1 MTLFYIDD
9 DFEDRD
15 FFKDAVRQ
23 IDPAIM
29 CSTAKDG
36 ADGLRELQEMI
47 VMPDF
52 IFLDVNMP
60 VMNGKQFLLEI
71 KKRPRLRSIPIVIY
85 STTTHPTE
93 RAEFLKLGAYKVL
106 AKPSSITNI
115 SGLIKSVIDGVNHA
129 GILIDRSRDEFKAE
143 RLA

>member
-9 DFEDRD
+9 DSEDRE
-15 FFKDAVRQ
+15 FFKEAITN

-29 CSTAKDG
+29 FATAKDG
-36 ADGLRELQEMI
+36 AEGLRELEEMI

-60 VMNGKQFLLEI
+60 VMDGKQFLVEI
-71 KKRPRLRSIPIVIY
+71 KKRTRFRSIPVVIY

-93 RAEFLKLGAYKVL
+93 RGEFVKLGAHKVL
-106 AKPSSITNI
+106 AKPSSITLI
-115 SGLIKSVIDGVNHA
+115 SGLIRSVITSEALPA
-129 GILIDRSRDEFKAE
+129 GFVVSQD
-143 RLA
+143 